1 MLVIPKLAVRP
12 RDNAAPRH
20 PSHPATAATAAAPPP
35 PNPLAEPVLITEG
48 QVLLASAIARRTQ
61 RPTPGLRSRLT
72 EFWHR
77 LVLAATLAPKLAPN
91 LAPEMEHQPPRR
103 YPPRRL
109 PYFERA
115 AMAREMDRL

>member
-1 MLVIPKLAVRP
+1 MLVIPKPAVPP

-77 LVLAATLAPKLAPN
+77 LVLAANLAPN

>member
-35 PNPLAEPVLITEG
+35 PNPLAEPVLITER

-77 LVLAATLAPKLAPN
+77 LVLAAN

>member
-1 MLVIPKLAVRP
+1 MLVIPKLAVPP

-72 EFWHR
+72 QLWHR
-77 LVLAATLAPKLAPN
+77 MVLAPN